1 MAHFKPSLGA
11 TLLLL
16 GLAAVFAALGAWQWQ
31 RAADKAARLADF
43 GAADTV
49 TGLPDAAQASE
60 FTRVRLAGRFD
71 TRRHVLADNRVLNGR
86 AGVHV
91 YTPFTESGGATLLVN
106 RGWLPLPASRLPLPA
121 VPTADDELAISGR
134 LGPIQGPG
142 RQLGPA
148 AELDRQHWPQLV
160 TYPSVERVAAA
171 MGSEL
176 YPWVLYLDPDSPGGF
191 GGRDWPPVYMTPQKH
206 RAYAVQ
212 WYALA
217 LLALVCWGI
226 VGWRRGTG
234 E

>member
-1 MAHFKPSLGA
+1 MTRFRPSLPA

-16 GLAAVFAALGAWQWQ
+16 SLVAVFAALGVWQWQ
-31 RAADKAARLADF
+31 RAAEKATRMADF
-43 GAADTV
+43 EAAKSV
-49 TGLPDAAQASE
+49 AALPAPGLASE
-60 FTRVRLAGRFD
+60 FMRVTLAGRFD
-71 TRRHVLADNRVLNGR
+71 PQRHVLADNRVLNGR

-91 YTPFTESGGATLLVN
+91 YTPFTESGGWTILVN
-106 RGWLPLPASRLPLPA
+106 RGWLPLPASRLPLPRVA
-121 VPTADDELAISGR
+121 TADGELAISGR
-134 LGPIQGPG
+134 LGPIRGLG

-148 AELDRQHWPQLV
+148 AELDRQNWPQLV

-171 MGSEL
+171 LGSEL

-217 LLALVCWGI
+217 LLGLACWAV
-226 VGWRRGTG
+226 VGWRRGKG
-234 E
+234 N